1 MNLLEEAHINT
12 KRKAPFY
19 YKFISLFSVVRGYN
33 ILVMALAQL
42 LSAIFVFAPNKPLR
56 TILYDY
62 KLWAIIIASASVVAG
77 GYIINHFY
85 DRGKD
90 SINRPI
96 KTKID
101 TYISQKTKLYSY
113 FTLNFIGLG
122 FGLLVSWRA
131 SLFFSVYIFL
141 LWFYS
146 HKLKRYALAG
156 LFGGALLTLLP
167 FFAVFAYYKNI
178 SEFILAHAA
187 FLFFIL
193 LIRELI
199 KDLENLKGDMLY
211 NYETIVVKYGEHFTR
226 LLIVFIIFLTL
237 LPIFFLLRFPEIGYM
252 KYYFVFVLFGLTIV
266 GVLVWHGKSKDHYL
280 FLHNLL
286 KTIIVAGVL
295 SLMFLDTSVII
306 ERILNQLN
314 SV

>member
-1 MNLLEEAHINT
+1 MDLLKEAHINS

-33 ILVMALAQL
+33 ILVMLLAQVF
-42 LSAIFVFAPNKPLR
+42 SAIFVFAPNKPLS
-56 TILYDY
+56 TILFDY
-62 KLWAIIIASASVVAG
+62 KLWALLIATASVVSG

-101 TYISQKTKLYSY
+101 TYISQRTKLYSY
-113 FTLNFIGLG
+113 FVLNFLGLF

-131 SLFFSVYIFL
+131 SLFFSIYVFL
-141 LWFYS
+141 IWFYS
-146 HKLKRYALAG
+146 HKLKRFALTG
-156 LFGGALLTLLP
+156 LFGGAILTLLP

-178 SEFILAHAA
+178 SEFIIAHAA

-193 LIRELI
+193 LLRELI
-199 KDLENLKGDMLY
+199 KDLQNLKGDLLY

-226 LLIVFIIFLTL
+226 MLITLIILLTIIPIYYL
-237 LPIFFLLRFPEIGYM
+237 LQFPEIGSM

-266 GVLVWHGKSKDHYL
+266 GVLVWFGKKKSHYL
-280 FLHNLL
+280 FLHNLI
-286 KTIIVAGVL
+286 KAIIVLGVL
-295 SLMFLDTSVII
+295 SLVLLDTAVII
-306 ERILNQLN
+306 ERILEQI
-314 SV
+314 SR

>member
-1 MNLLEEAHINT
+1 MDLLEEAHTNT

-33 ILVMALAQL
+33 ILVMLLAQI
-42 LSAIFVFAPNKPLR
+42 LSAIFVFAPNKPVSTL
-56 TILYDY
+56 LLDY
-62 KLWAIIIASASVVAG
+62 KLWALLLATTSVVAG

-101 TYISQKTKLYSY
+101 TYISQKVKLYSY
-113 FTLNFIGLG
+113 FILNFLGLG
-122 FGLLVSWRA
+122 FGLFVSWRA
-131 SLFFSVYIFL
+131 SLFFSVYVFL
-141 LWFYS
+141 IWFYS
-146 HKLKRYALAG
+146 HKLKRYALTG
-156 LFGGALLTLLP
+156 LLGGSILTLLP
-167 FFAVFAYYKNI
+167 FFAVFSYYKNI

-193 LIRELI
+193 LIRDLI

-211 NYETIVVKYGEHFTR
+211 NYETIVVKYGEYFTR
-226 LLIVFIIFLTL
+226 LLIVLIILLTL
-237 LPIFFLLRFPEIGYM
+237 IPIYYLLQFPEIGLM
-252 KYYFVFVLFGLTIV
+252 KYYFVLVLFGLTVV
-266 GVLVWHGKSKDHYL
+266 GVLVWFGRSKSHYL

-286 KTIIVAGVL
+286 KIIIVVGVL
-295 SLMFLDTSVII
+295 SLTLLDTSVII
-306 ERILNQLN
+306 ERILQQLA
-314 SV
+314 S

>member
-1 MNLLEEAHINT
+1 MDLLKEAHINK

-33 ILVMALAQL
+33 ILVMLLAQV
-42 LSAIFVFAPNKPLR
+42 LSAIFVFAPNKPLSS
-56 TILYDY
+56 ILFDY
-62 KLWAIIIASASVVAG
+62 KLWALLIATAAVVSG

-101 TYISQKTKLYSY
+101 TYISQRTKLYSY
-113 FTLNFIGLG
+113 FVLNFLGLG
-122 FGLLVSWRA
+122 FGSLVSWRA

-141 LWFYS
+141 IWFYS
-146 HKLKRYALAG
+146 HKLKRFALTG

-167 FFAVFAYYKNI
+167 FFAVFAFYKNI

-199 KDLENLKGDMLY
+199 KDLENLKGDMLF

-226 LLIVFIIFLTL
+226 LLIVLIIFLTL
-237 LPIFFLLRFPEIGYM
+237 IPIFYLVQFPEIGYM

-266 GVLVWHGKSKDHYL
+266 GVLVWFGKSKKHYL
-280 FLHNLL
+280 FLHNLM
-286 KTIIVAGVL
+286 KVIIVTGIL

-306 ERILNQLN
+306 ERILHQITN
-314 SV
+314 

>member
-1 MNLLEEAHINT
+1 MDLLKEAHTNT
-12 KRKAPFY
+12 QRKAPFY

-33 ILVMALAQL
+33 ILVMLLAQI
-42 LSAIFVFAPNKPLR
+42 LSAIFVFAPNKPLS
-56 TILYDY
+56 TILFDY
-62 KLWAIIIASASVVAG
+62 KLWALLIATASVVAG

-101 TYISQKTKLYSY
+101 TYISQEVKLYSY
-113 FTLNFIGLG
+113 FTLNFLGLG

-141 LWFYS
+141 IWLYS
-146 HKLKRYALAG
+146 HKLKRYALTG
-156 LFGGALLTLLP
+156 LLGGSILTLLP
-167 FFAVFAYYKNI
+167 FFAVFSYYKNF

-193 LIRELI
+193 LIRDLI

-211 NYETIVVKYGEHFTR
+211 NYETIVVKYGEYFTR
-226 LLIVFIIFLTL
+226 LLIVLIILLTL
-237 LPIFFLLRFPEIGYM
+237 IPVYYLLQFPEIGLM
-252 KYYFVFVLFGLTIV
+252 KYYFVLVLFGLTVV
-266 GVLVWHGKSKDHYL
+266 GVLVWFGRSKNHYL

-286 KTIIVAGVL
+286 KIIIVVGVL
-295 SLMFLDTSVII
+295 SLTLLDTSVII
-306 ERILNQLN
+306 ERILQQLAR
-314 SV
+314 

>member
-1 MNLLEEAHINT
+1 MDLLQEAHINT

-33 ILVMALAQL
+33 IFVMLLAQV
-42 LSAIFVFAPNKPLR
+42 LSAIFVFAPNKPLSS
-56 TILYDY
+56 ILLDY
-62 KLWAIIIASASVVAG
+62 KLWALLIATASVVSG

-85 DRGKD
+85 DKGKD
-90 SINRPI
+90 SVNRPI

-101 TYISQKTKLYSY
+101 TYISQRTKLYSY
-113 FTLNFIGLG
+113 FVLNFLGLG

-131 SLFFSVYIFL
+131 SLFFSVYVFL
-141 LWFYS
+141 IWFYS
-146 HKLKRYALAG
+146 HKLKRFALTG

-178 SEFILAHAA
+178 SEFILAHTA

-211 NYETIVVKYGEHFTR
+211 NYETMVVKYGEHFTR
-226 LLIVFIIFLTL
+226 MLIALIILLTL
-237 LPIFFLLRFPEIGYM
+237 IPIYYLLQFPEIGYM

-266 GVLVWHGKSKDHYL
+266 GVLVWFGKNKSHYL

-286 KTIIVAGVL
+286 KAIIVLGVL
-295 SLMFLDTSVII
+295 SLTLLDTAVII
-306 ERILNQLN
+306 EKIVRTLSN
-314 SV
+314 